1 MRPLALRPMALG
13 LLVLAPVVAVLALV
27 LAGYGGGITLPGLPQ
42 IPASTRWGLPVAR
55 AMLDASAALAIGL
68 LVVVALA
75 IPPRR
80 GDDPDDLGPVRQLGV
95 RVAAGSAA
103 VWALA
108 ALTVLLLTYAD
119 LAAVDPL
126 SPGIVQQVVSFA
138 GQFELGAAYAGTAVI
153 AFLVAS
159 VGALATRTTTAG
171 LIAVLALVGV
181 LPLALTGHAAVSGN
195 HDWAVDAQLFHLSG
209 VTIWVGGLAGLAL
222 LLRLLDKGL
231 ASSVTRYSTLALVS
245 FIAVAAS
252 GVVSAAV
259 RLDSWSQ
266 LRTVYGALL
275 TGKVLALIVL
285 GSAGWYHRR
294 RVIAALPT
302 SERPRALFGRL
313 ALAEVAVMATAIG
326 LAVALAR
333 TSPTDPLATP
343 ESIST
348 AESLL
353 GYPLPDAPTALSW
366 LTAWRPSVLWLTV
379 AAVAVGLYVAG
390 LRRMHARGDRWPVG
404 RTVSWVAGWLLFTW
418 VTSGAP
424 GVYSKVLF
432 SMHMAEHMALAMAVP
447 ILLVLGA
454 PGTLAL
460 RTLRARDDGSR
471 GPREWLNRGL
481 HSGYLRFFAN
491 PLVASANLIGSVII
505 FYYSPLFGLM
515 LGSHLGHL
523 LMTVHFLLAGYLF
536 AWVIAGVDPGPKRP
550 PYPMRLLLLV
560 GVMSFHA
567 FFAVGLMSATTILG
581 AEWYAALG
589 CDWCPDLVAEQYRGA
604 SIGWALGELPT
615 VALALALAVAW
626 SRSDDREAR
635 RIDRQADRDGDAD
648 LTRYN
653 DYLQS
658 LEDRGAR

>member
-1 MRPLALRPMALG
+1 VTARLRPLALG
-13 LLVLAPVVAVLALV
+13 LLVLAPAVAVLALA
-27 LAGYGGGITLPGLPQ
+27 LAGYGGEVALPGLPE
-42 IPASTRWGLPVAR
+42 IPESTRWGLPVAR
-55 AMLDASAALAIGL
+55 AVLDASAALSIGL
-68 LVVVALA
+68 LAVVALA
-75 IPPRR
+75 VPPRR

-95 RVAAGSAA
+95 RVAAGAAA
-103 VWALA
+103 VWTLA
-108 ALTVLLLTYAD
+108 ALSVLLLTYAD

-126 SPGIVQQVVSFA
+126 SPGIVQQVLTFA
-138 GQFELGAAYAGTAVI
+138 GQFELGAAYAGTAAV
-153 AFLVAS
+153 AFVVAS

-171 LIAVLALVGV
+171 VLALVALIGV
-181 LPLALTGHAAVSGN
+181 VPLALTGHASSSGN

-209 VTIWVGGLAGLAL
+209 VTVWVGGLAGLAVL
-222 LLRLLDKGL
+222 LKLLDKGL
-231 ASSVTRYSTLALVS
+231 ASSVARYSTLALVS
-245 FIAVAAS
+245 FVAVAAS

-259 RLDSWSQ
+259 RLDGWSQ
-266 LRTVYGALL
+266 LQTPYGALL
-275 TGKVLALIVL
+275 LGKVIALVAL
-285 GSAGWYHRR
+285 GAAGWYHRR
-294 RVIAALPT
+294 RLIAALPT
-302 SERPRALFGRL
+302 SDRPRALFGRL

-333 TSPTDPLATP
+333 TSPTDPLAQL
-343 ESIST
+343 EELSA
-348 AESLL
+348 AEAIL
-353 GYPLPDAPTALSW
+353 GYPLPPEPTVLSW

-379 AAVAVGLYVAG
+379 AAIAVGLYLAG
-390 LRRMHARGDRWPVG
+390 LRRMRARGDRWPVG
-404 RTVSWVAGWLLFTW
+404 RTVSWLLGWLLFTW
-418 VTSGAP
+418 ATSGAP
-424 GVYSKVLF
+424 GLYGKVLF

-460 RTLRARDDGSR
+460 RTLKARDDGSR

-491 PLVASANLIGSVII
+491 PLVASVNLIGSMII
-505 FYYSPLFGLM
+505 FYYSSLFDSM
-515 LGSHLGHL
+515 LQSHLGHL
-523 LMTVHFLLAGYLF
+523 LMTLHFLLAGYLF

-567 FFAVGLMSATTILG
+567 FFAIGLMSSTTILG
-581 AEWYAALG
+581 AEWYSALG

-615 VALALALAVAW
+615 VALALAMAVAW
-626 SRSDDREAR
+626 ARSDDREAR